1 MNKPEHRHDEKRD
14 IFIGKYDQYDV
25 YFRGFHSNKKDRHLN
40 GFIYRNFSSGN
51 DYEQEEYDDRGHLSR
66 PIDRFTKYSDVSTKN
81 VKKHYFKNDVPIWLS
96 EAKIKAI
103 AEGIILNSR
112 INTFRENGFYNEDY
126 NIIQQFEIL
135 EEDKKLYNRI
145 KISNLILNAS
155 TYTLVAIFFL
165 GSGALFFLIV
175 VSTIEWII

>member
-1 MNKPEHRHDEKRD
+1 
-14 IFIGKYDQYDV
+14 
-25 YFRGFHSNKKDRHLN
+25 
-40 GFIYRNFSSGN
+40 
-51 DYEQEEYDDRGHLSR
+51 
-66 PIDRFTKYSDVSTKN
+66 
-81 VKKHYFKNDVPIWLS
+81 
-96 EAKIKAI
+96 
-103 AEGIILNSR
+103 LNSR